1 MHYFKGIKNFM
12 REEAEEMSK
21 MDPDYSIRSE
31 LNIIVIISVIKFYGW
46 ILKDQ

>member
-1 MHYFKGIKNFM
+1 MYFQGIKNFM

-31 LNIIVIISVIKFYGW
+31 LNVIVIISNH
-46 ILKDQ
+46 LRHQQH